1 MKKLSKKKLL
11 VENWEEPYF
20 LLITWMGRKM
30 WNMMK
35 VGGSA
40 SFQARKTSSGN
51 IREGIFN
58 CIIIRHN

>member
-1 MKKLSKKKLL
+1 MKKLSKNKLL

-40 SFQARKTSSGN
+40 SFEARKISSGN
-51 IREGIFN
+51 I
-58 CIIIRHN
+58 